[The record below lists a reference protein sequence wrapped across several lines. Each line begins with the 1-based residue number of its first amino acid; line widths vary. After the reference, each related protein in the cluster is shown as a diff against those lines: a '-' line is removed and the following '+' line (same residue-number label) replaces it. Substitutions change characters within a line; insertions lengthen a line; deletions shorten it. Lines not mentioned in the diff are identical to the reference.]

1 MCAAAQVICWLSD
14 SNSDIRSNDRT
25 DQGQQQYS
33 CHVSRYPT
41 LLRYNDQSTSKDI
54 PLAGLAGNLNN
65 SQVEV
70 CGALLLAISPL
81 IQAQVPEKTDEL
93 NKVAHDNAM
102 FVLSS
107 RFTSGQPF

>member
-1 MCAAAQVICWLSD
+1 MD
-14 SNSDIRSNDRT
+14 
-25 DQGQQQYS
+25 
-33 CHVSRYPT
+33 T
-41 LLRYNDQSTSKDI
+41 LRCNDQNTNKDI